1 MVKIFGR
8 ELAVW
13 LATIASVFQ
22 VVTAYGFDRSGH
34 VQGIVTAVVVFLFA
48 VVTAIA
54 AHDGIVA
61 LATGV
66 FQALVSLFFAFGLE
80 MSATDQALWVNA
92 ITAALSFFLVRP
104 NVGAPVGPEVSPKG
118 KLVA

>member
-13 LATIASVFQ
+13 LATIAAVFQ
-22 VVTAYGFDRSGH
+22 VVTAYGFDVSGKF
-34 VQGIVTAVVVFLFA
+34 QGIATAIVVFVFA
-48 VVTAIA
+48 VYTAWRA
-54 AHDGIVA
+54 NDGIVA
-61 LATGV
+61 LAIGI
-66 FQALVSLFFAFGLE
+66 FGAGVSLFTAFGLH
-80 MSATDQALWVNA
+80 MSAEDQALWING

-104 NVGAPVGPEVSPKG
+104 NIGAPVGPEVSPPK